1 MAEVV
6 GFAMVGGEGEVY
18 VEVKDDDVGVARA
31 SRGGELL
38 HSAVDVGAALGKVEE
53 FTTGVLERFR
63 SLPRPPDS
71 VDLEFGIK
79 LSAAAGVVIAQTG
92 AEGHLTVK
100 LSWTKPAKGQDD
112 ADT

>member
-6 GFAMVGGEGEVY
+6 GFAMVGGGGEVF
-18 VEVKDDDVGVARA
+18 VEINDDDVGVERA
-31 SRGGELL
+31 SRAGEVL

-63 SLPRPPDS
+63 NLPRPPDS

-100 LSWTKPAKGQDD
+100 MTWNRPTKDKDD
-112 ADT
+112 AEP